1 MWCAGCG
8 GSTEEKLLASWH
20 HLISSHRGILNGRGL
35 GQIESATPTQL
46 HTPTLIL
53 ILCIGI
59 YHNIIAW
66 SQQFLWGKL
75 DCNICCQLVTQ
86 SVLCTVET
94 WKQYFVTKCL
104 DWDQGFSY
112 TAEGAAVVYWHF
124 YGTGVNPHPTSNRS
138 NGQLC
143 RWKVFSCRVKI

>member
-112 TAEGAAVVYWHF
+112 TAEGLQLELSTELRKISDPPTWIGPSHLLTMF
-124 YGTGVNPHPTSNRS
+124 NPLVSIVS
-138 NGQLC
+138 
-143 RWKVFSCRVKI
+143 W